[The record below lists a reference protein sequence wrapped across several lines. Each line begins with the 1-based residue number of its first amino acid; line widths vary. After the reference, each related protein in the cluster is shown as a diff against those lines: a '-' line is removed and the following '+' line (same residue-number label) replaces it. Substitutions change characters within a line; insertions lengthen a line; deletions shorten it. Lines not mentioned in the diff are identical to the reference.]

1 MPKIDHRRFKD
12 ELYAEF
18 ARVAEAI
25 ASPKRLEILDLLAQR
40 ERSVED
46 LADEMHL
53 SIANASRHLQ
63 ILLRARLV
71 DVRRAGTFA
80 HYRLSNPN
88 VYTLLRGLESVAADR
103 LPEVGAVLERHLA
116 VRPIADLSPAE
127 VLRRMRERRAV
138 LVDVRPEGEFA
149 AGHIA
154 GARSVPLER
163 LAKRQGAEGLPRD
176 REIIVY
182 CRGTYCVWA
191 DEAVELLRRRG
202 FVAHRLSIG
211 PPDWAALGQKLEA
224 VG

>member
-12 ELYAEF
+12 DLYAEF
-18 ARVAEAI
+18 GRVADAV
-25 ASPKRLEILDLLAQR
+25 ASPKRLEMLDLLAQR

-46 LADEMHL
+46 LAGEMEL

-80 HYRLSNPN
+80 HYRLASPA
-88 VYTLLRGLESVAADR
+88 VYTLLRGLESVAAER

-116 VRPIADLSPAE
+116 ERSIANLSPAQ
-127 VLRRMRERRAV
+127 LLKRMREQRAV
-138 LVDVRPEGEFA
+138 LIDVRPEQEFA

-163 LAKRQGAEGLPRD
+163 LAKLRGTEGLPQD

-202 FVAHRLSIG
+202 FVAHRLSLG
-211 PPDWAALGQKLEA
+211 PPDWAALGYKLEA

>member
-18 ARVAEAI
+18 VRIAEAV
-25 ASPKRLEILDLLAQR
+25 ASPKRLEMLDLLAQR

-46 LADEMHL
+46 LAGEMKL
-53 SIANASRHLQ
+53 STANASRHLH

-71 DVRRAGTFA
+71 EVRRAGTFA
-80 HYRLSNPN
+80 HYRLGSPS
-88 VYTLLRGLESVAADR
+88 VYTLLRGLENVAAER
-103 LPEVGAVLERHLA
+103 LPEVTAVLDRHLPD
-116 VRPIADLSPAE
+116 RSIAHLAPSDL
-127 VLRRMRERRAV
+127 LRRMRERRAV
-138 LVDVRPEGEFA
+138 LIDVRPEDEFS
-149 AGHIA
+149 AGHIT
-154 GARSVPLER
+154 GAWSVPLER
-163 LAKRQGAEGLPRD
+163 LAKRQGSDGLPRD
-176 REIIVY
+176 REIVVY

-211 PPDWAALGQKLEA
+211 APDWAALGQKLEA

>member
-18 ARVAEAI
+18 ARIAGAL
-25 ASPKRLEILDLLAQR
+25 ASPKRLEMLDLLAQR

-46 LADEMHL
+46 LARELQL
-53 SIANASRHLQ
+53 SIANASRHLR
-63 ILLRARLV
+63 ILAATRLV
-71 DVRRAGTFA
+71 EIRRRGTFA
-80 HYRLSNPN
+80 YYRIAGPA
-88 VYTLLRGLESVAADR
+88 VYALLRQVETVAAKH
-103 LPEVGAVLERHLA
+103 LPDVPAIVARHLGE
-116 VRPIADLSPAE
+116 RPFRELTPLE
-127 VLRRMRERRAV
+127 LKRRMRERRAM
-138 LVDVRPEGEFA
+138 LLDVRPPEEFA

-154 GARSVPLER
+154 GARSVPLEQ
-163 LAKRQGAEGLPRD
+163 LSKRRTLDELPHE

-202 FVAHRLSIG
+202 FTAHRLTLG
-211 PPDWAALGQKLEA
+211 PPDWAALGEDLE

>member
-1 MPKIDHRRFKD
+1 MTKIYHRRFKD
-12 ELYAEF
+12 DLYAQF
-18 ARVAEAI
+18 GRVSGAL
-25 ASPKRLEILDLLAQR
+25 ASPKRLEMLDLLAQR

-46 LADEMHL
+46 LAREMEL

-80 HYRLSNPN
+80 HYRLASTA
-88 VYTLLRGLESVAADR
+88 VYVLLRGIENVAAER

-116 VRPIADLSPAE
+116 ERPIANLSPAQL
-127 VLRRMRERRAV
+127 LRRMREQRAV
-138 LVDVRPEGEFA
+138 LIDVRPEAEFA

-154 GARSVPLER
+154 GARSIPIDR
-163 LAKRQGAEGLPRD
+163 LAKRQGVERLPRD

-191 DEAVELLRRRG
+191 DEAVELLKRRG
-202 FVAHRLSIG
+202 FAAYRLLLG
-211 PPDWAALGQKLEA
+211 PADWTALGEKLETA
-224 VG
+224 G